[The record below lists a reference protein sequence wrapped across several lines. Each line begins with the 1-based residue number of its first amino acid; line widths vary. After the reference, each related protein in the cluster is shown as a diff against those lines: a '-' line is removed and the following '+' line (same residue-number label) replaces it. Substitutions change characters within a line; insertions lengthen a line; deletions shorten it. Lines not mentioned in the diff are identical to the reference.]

1 MHKHAHVVC
10 VRLFFIY
17 NYAHLQHTHWVD
29 VFGVQINE
37 ISMHQTHTHTHAQ
50 SKHSRGGGIKV
61 LLCGGGLGHLE
72 RS

>member
-37 ISMHQTHTHTHAQ
+37 ISMHQTHTRT
-50 SKHSRGGGIKV
+50 
-61 LLCGGGLGHLE
+61 E
-72 RS
+72 